1 MDKRKETT
9 VTVSMVKLNFS
20 LFFIIIALSFGIG
33 YLHIFLSGGV
43 QVEVEVTLLTMFLF
57 IIAMI
62 VLVCIHEAIHLIG
75 FRYIGGVPWSE
86 LKWGVNWK
94 LGVAY
99 AHSKQAVTV
108 KQMKKVLMLPFLPT
122 GILPIVLGLAMNLEP
137 LSFLGILLTGGC
149 IGDIAVYQ
157 KVSKFPDDALVKDH
171 PSKPQF
177 TVYE

>member
-1 MDKRKETT
+1 MENRKETT
-9 VTVSMVKLNFS
+9 VAVSMVKLNVYAF
-20 LFFIIIALSFGIG
+20 LIIFVLAFGISF
-33 YLHIFLSGGV
+33 LHALLSGGV
-43 QVEVEVTLLTMFLF
+43 QFEITLPTMFLF
-57 IIAMI
+57 IIAMLALI
-62 VLVCIHEAIHLIG
+62 CIHEAIHLIG

-99 AHSKQAVTV
+99 AHSKKEITV

-137 LSFLGILLTGGC
+137 LSFLGILLTAGC
-149 IGDIAVYQ
+149 IGDIALYQ

>member
-43 QVEVEVTLLTMFLF
+43 QVEVTLLTMFLF

>member
-1 MDKRKETT
+1 MDNRKETT
-9 VTVSMVKLNFS
+9 VSVSMVKLNIYS
-20 LFFIIIALSFGIG
+20 FFIIFALAIGIG
-33 YLHIFLSGGV
+33 YLHALFSGEF
-43 QVEVEVTLLTMFLF
+43 QIEITLPIMFLL
-57 IIAMI
+57 IIGMI
-62 VLVCIHEAIHLIG
+62 ILVCIHEAIHLIG

-94 LGVAY
+94 LGAAY
-99 AHSKQAVTV
+99 AHSKQVITV
-108 KQMKKVLMLPFLPT
+108 KKMKTVLMLPFLPT

-137 LSFLGILLTGGC
+137 LSFLGILLTAGC
-149 IGDIAVYQ
+149 IGDIALYK

>member
-9 VTVSMVKLNFS
+9 VTVSMVKLNIYVF
-20 LFFIIIALSFGIG
+20 LIIFALAFGIG

-43 QVEVEVTLLTMFLF
+43 RIEITLLTMFLF
-57 IIAMI
+57 IIALL

-75 FRYIGGVPWSE
+75 FHYIGGVPWSE

-99 AHSKQAVTV
+99 AHSKKEITV

-137 LSFLGILLTGGC
+137 LSFLGILLTAGC
-149 IGDIAVYQ
+149 MGDIALYQ
-157 KVSKFPDDALVKDH
+157 KVSKFPDDALVIDH

-177 TVYE
+177 TVYES

>member
-1 MDKRKETT
+1 MDKSKETT
-9 VTVSMVKLNFS
+9 VTVSMAKLNFYSCCIAFVLAIGVSFLHS
-20 LFFIIIALSFGIG
+20 L
-33 YLHIFLSGGV
+33 LSGGF
-43 QVEVEVTLLTMFLF
+43 QIEITLSTMFLF
-57 IIAMI
+57 IIAML

-99 AHSKQAVTV
+99 AHSKKEITV

-122 GILPIVLGLAMNLEP
+122 GILPIVLGLVMNLEP
-137 LSFLGILLTGGC
+137 LSFLGILLTASC
-149 IGDIAVYQ
+149 IGDIALYQ
-157 KVSKFPDDALVKDH
+157 KVSKFPDDAQVKDH

-177 TVYE
+177 TVYES

>member
-1 MDKRKETT
+1 MENRKETT
-9 VTVSMVKLNFS
+9 VAVSMVKLNVYAF
-20 LFFIIIALSFGIG
+20 LIIFVLAFGISF
-33 YLHIFLSGGV
+33 LHALLSGGV
-43 QVEVEVTLLTMFLF
+43 QVEITLPTVFLF
-57 IIAMI
+57 ISAMI

-108 KQMKKVLMLPFLPT
+108 NQMKKVLMLPLLPT
-122 GILPIVLGLAMNLEP
+122 GILPIVLGIAMNLEP
-137 LSFLGILLTGGC
+137 LSFLGILLTAGS
-149 IGDIAVYQ
+149 IGDIALYQ
-157 KVSKFPDDALVKDH
+157 KVSKFPDDAQVIDH

>member
-1 MDKRKETT
+1 MDNRKETT
-9 VTVSMVKLNFS
+9 VSVSMVKLNIYS
-20 LFFIIIALSFGIG
+20 FFIIFALAIGIG
-33 YLHIFLSGGV
+33 YLHALFSGEF
-43 QVEVEVTLLTMFLF
+43 QIEITLPIMFLL
-57 IIAMI
+57 IIGMI
-62 VLVCIHEAIHLIG
+62 ILVCIHKAIHLIG

-94 LGVAY
+94 LGAAY
-99 AHSKQAVTV
+99 AHSKQVITV
-108 KQMKKVLMLPFLPT
+108 KQMKTVLMLPFLPT

-137 LSFLGILLTGGC
+137 LSFLGILLTAGC
-149 IGDIAVYQ
+149 IGDIALYK

>member
-9 VTVSMVKLNFS
+9 VTVSMVKLNVYAF
-20 LFFIIIALSFGIG
+20 LIIFVLAFGISF
-33 YLHIFLSGGV
+33 LHALLSGGV
-43 QVEVEVTLLTMFLF
+43 QVEITLPTVFLF

-122 GILPIVLGLAMNLEP
+122 GILPIVLGVAMNLEP
-137 LSFLGILLTGGC
+137 LSFLGILLTAGC
-149 IGDIAVYQ
+149 IGDIALYQ
-157 KVSKFPDDALVKDH
+157 KVSKFPDDAQVIDH

>member
-1 MDKRKETT
+1 
-9 VTVSMVKLNFS
+9 MVKLNFY
-20 LFFIIIALSFGIG
+20 LFFIIIALSIGIS
-33 YLHIFLSGGV
+33 YLHIFLLGEF
-43 QVEVEVTLLTMFLF
+43 QLEITLLTMFLF

-62 VLVCIHEAIHLIG
+62 ALVCIHEAIHLIG

-99 AHSKQAVTV
+99 AHSKHAITV

-122 GILPIVLGLAMNLEP
+122 GILPIVIGVAMNMP
-137 LSFLGILLTGGC
+137 SISFLGILLTAGC
-149 IGDIAVYQ
+149 IGDMVLYQ
-157 KVSKFPDDALVKDH
+157 KVSKFPDDALVQDH

-177 TVYE
+177 TVYES

>member
-9 VTVSMVKLNFS
+9 VTVSMVKLNIYS
-20 LFFIIIALSFGIG
+20 LLIIFALAFGIG

-43 QVEVEVTLLTMFLF
+43 QFEITLPTMFLL
-57 IIAMI
+57 IIGMI
-62 VLVCIHEAIHLIG
+62 VFVCIHEAIHLIG
-75 FRYIGGVPWSE
+75 GVPWSE
-86 LKWGVNWK
+86 LTWGVNWK

-99 AHSKQAVTV
+99 AHSKKEITV

-137 LSFLGILLTGGC
+137 LSFLGILLTAGC
-149 IGDIAVYQ
+149 IGDIVLYQ

>member
-1 MDKRKETT
+1 MENRKETT
-9 VTVSMVKLNFS
+9 VAVSMVKLNVYAF
-20 LFFIIIALSFGIG
+20 LIIFVLAFGISF
-33 YLHIFLSGGV
+33 LHALLSGGV
-43 QVEVEVTLLTMFLF
+43 QVEITLPTVFLF
-57 IIAMI
+57 ISAMI

-122 GILPIVLGLAMNLEP
+122 GILPIVLGIAMNLEP
-137 LSFLGILLTGGC
+137 LSFLGILLTAGS
-149 IGDIAVYQ
+149 IGNIALYQ
-157 KVSKFPDDALVKDH
+157 KVSKFPDDAQVIDH

>member
-1 MDKRKETT
+1 MDNRKETT
-9 VTVSMVKLNFS
+9 VSVSMVKLNIYS
-20 LFFIIIALSFGIG
+20 FFIIFAMAIGIG
-33 YLHIFLSGGV
+33 YLHALFSGEF
-43 QVEVEVTLLTMFLF
+43 QIEITLPIMFLL
-57 IIAMI
+57 IIGMI
-62 VLVCIHEAIHLIG
+62 VLVCIHEALHLIG

-99 AHSKQAVTV
+99 AHSKKVITV
-108 KQMKKVLMLPFLPT
+108 KQMKKVLMLAACTNWNFT
-122 GILPIVLGLAMNLEP
+122 NYIGISYEFST
-137 LSFLGILLTGGC
+137 LSFLGILLTAGC
-149 IGDIAVYQ
+149 IGDIALYK